1 MATFLEIKELLKN
14 ILGIEMEMDE
24 ECDIILPNE
33 TDGRENVIIANDEL
47 LTAFNNL
54 QTYGRDKL
62 EMYTN
67 TYREVALRLDTP
79 IRMLSEIK
87 SITDTTNGISYS
99 IGSAS
104 FVYCLF
110 LLNLIAEE
118 VKNGDRSIRIDLRHR
133 ARLALRRPTVPDTN
147 EHENIL
153 SQLLRVN
160 TLKIST
166 KDAQSINNLRSF
178 ASSFEFVYMYKKG
191 VAISEHSD
199 IQDIYSIGNSTFR
212 RYREELDTPP
222 QRTFNS
228 AVLDYYTMALESRDP
243 FTKYISFY
251 HIVEHY
257 FDAVFRK
264 KLTDQIRERITN
276 PDFSYKNENKIYDLA
291 KFIKKHMNSDGESG
305 KGDEFESLR
314 YVLMEYVPIDELL
327 NRMDNLGNKAKEYYQ
342 DNFVPF
348 TTSKK
353 TKISWSNLDGVYTN
367 IATRIY
373 ETRNSLVH
381 SKSEQI
387 ANQYKPYE
395 NTKDLLLEMPLIEA
409 VAELV
414 LINSSETI

>member
-14 ILGIEMEMDE
+14 ILCIETDMDE
-24 ECDIILPNE
+24 QCDIIIPNE
-33 TDGRENVIIANDEL
+33 IGGNESFVIKNDEL

-54 QTYGRDKL
+54 QTYTKNKL
-62 EMYTN
+62 EIYN
-67 TYREVALRLDTP
+67 STYREVALRYDAPTRIFP
-79 IRMLSEIK
+79 GIN
-87 SITDTTNGISYS
+87 SITDATNGISYS
-99 IGSAS
+99 VGIAS
-104 FVYCLF
+104 PNYCLF
-110 LLNLIAEE
+110 ILDSIAES

-133 ARLALRRPTVPDTN
+133 VRMALRRSTYSEMNDSN
-147 EHENIL
+147 DIL
-153 SQLLRVN
+153 SEILRVY
-160 TLKIST
+160 TLKVST
-166 KDAQSINNLRSF
+166 HNVFNINNLKSF
-178 ASSFEFVYMYKKG
+178 ASSFEFVLMYKKG
-191 VAISEHSD
+191 IAVSEYSD
-199 IQDIYSIGNSTFR
+199 IQDIYSIGNTSFH

-222 QRTFNS
+222 QRTFNA

-264 KLTDQIRERITN
+264 KLTDQIKERITN

-327 NRMDNLGNKAKEYYQ
+327 NRMGNLDNKAKDYYQ

-353 TKISWSNLDGVYTN
+353 TKIFWSNLDGVYTN

-395 NTKDLLLEMPLIEA
+395 NTKDLFLEMPLIEA